1 VNTATRVVLVHG
13 LFYGRWS
20 MRVLAGRLRRAG
32 FSVESFGYRPMRD
45 GLEGAAAALAAFCR
59 GFDSPVTRFVGH
71 SLGGLVILRA
81 LDRQPERVPGRAVL
95 LGTPLQGS
103 QVAQRLCASRFGRA
117 MLGAAGPALVRGY
130 SRLPPQDEI
139 GVVAGTVRLGL
150 GRLTGVLDG
159 PSDGTV
165 GVQEANA
172 TGLAG
177 RLVLP
182 VTHTG
187 MLFSAR
193 VAGQA
198 AHFLRA
204 GRFDPSLDGPG

>member
-32 FSVESFGYRPMRD
+32 FNVESFGYRPGRD
-45 GLEGAAAALAAFCR
+45 GLDGAAAALAAFCR
-59 GFDSPVTRFVGH
+59 GLDSPVTRFVGH

-81 LDRQPERVPGRAVL
+81 LDQQPERVPGRAVL

-103 QVAQRLCASRFGRA
+103 HVARRLCANRFGRA
-117 MLGAAGPALVRGY
+117 MLGAAGPVLVGGC
-130 SRLPPQDEI
+130 SRLPAQYEI
-139 GVVAGTVRLGL
+139 GMVAGTVRVGL

-165 GVQEANA
+165 GLQEANA

-187 MLFSAR
+187 LLFSAR
-193 VAGQA
+193 VAEQA
-198 AHFLRA
+198 AHFLRT
-204 GRFDPSLDGPG
+204 GRFDPSPAGPG